1 MSSIA
6 HKIYGGFFF
15 QLSSRPCYLNPPVR
29 KIPLCYDDKNLIFV
43 PLTDSF
49 GTEDSVDWRYFPSD
63 LFLSRP
69 GLGQDNFPGSFI
81 HVNYAIETSQP
92 VTKCSVHFTK
102 FDVKISVLNVCSW
115 HLVTTSKVAK
125 IFQSWIKHFYF
136 LSLLPCNITV
146 DVVYQGDCKARVWNN
161 KYLVTITIQSNTT
174 LHDTLYLYL
183 YCPSDR
189 QTNGIA
195 SLWLIS
201 FYNIPPLNSTYK
213 PAENSYVNLRWVVV
227 DSYCL
232 AWAFSLIKSLQ
243 TATTCQLKILLETKI
258 FFWELWT
265 FCRK

>member
-1 MSSIA
+1 MRGWPQGKLQVTS
-6 HKIYGGFFF
+6 
-15 QLSSRPCYLNPPVR
+15 CW
-29 KIPLCYDDKNLIFV
+29 DDIKNLRTRT
-43 PLTDSF
+43 PKDPKNLTSRFSILRVIIAVVKKNETIKAKKKKEENSF
-49 GTEDSVDWRYFPSD
+49 ESNNLFFLVLFSIPSV
-63 LFLSRP
+63 
-69 GLGQDNFPGSFI
+69 
-81 HVNYAIETSQP
+81 
-92 VTKCSVHFTK
+92 
-102 FDVKISVLNVCSW
+102 
-115 HLVTTSKVAK
+115 
-125 IFQSWIKHFYF
+125 
-136 LSLLPCNITV
+136 LPCNITV

-243 TATTCQLKILLETKI
+243 TATTCQLKILLETRI